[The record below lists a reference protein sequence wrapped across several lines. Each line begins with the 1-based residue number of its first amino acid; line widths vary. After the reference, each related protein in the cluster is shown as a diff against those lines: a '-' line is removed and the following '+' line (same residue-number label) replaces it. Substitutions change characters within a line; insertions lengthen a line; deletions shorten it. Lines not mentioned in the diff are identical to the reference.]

1 MDAGQYSKGQTVP
14 PLMSMVTL
22 GSLQYTDAGQP
33 VPIKVDIQG
42 NIDKGFF
49 EADGDWTCY
58 RRNYFSCVCSYSL
71 SPWLPSSSIQFVQS
85 GGQTYTVLDFY
96 MCISAV
102 VAENDSQKI
111 ELVQH
116 TPKRD
121 KGPTEEPKKIR
132 MQPKTLQHHSMF
144 SHDGGLGGSRMGYG
158 APDPYGNGQAGGE
171 CLTEHTFERIQFK
184 QATANNGKRRAAQQY
199 YHLVIE
205 LWANV
210 GPQAPD
216 SFVKVAYRKSAKMI
230 VRGRSPGHYQGERHK
245 STSSG
250 PGGGSTGMPGYP
262 GGMMNADFGAPGGN
276 MLGGGYGGG
285 DYARNNNPY
294 GGAQRHHHDLGLEP
308 LMQADDP
315 KVLDSHKS
323 AYLYFDGPIS
333 EATQHHHHQ
342 QHQHQHHNHNHN
354 HQHQHQPDGRGTV
367 DMFTHQSS
375 SSNGTGGRGGGA
387 GAGVPPDGILPHM
400 TTTTSTTLDSHR
412 EGVKRD
418 PESGLLPSLFQPGPH
433 SHRCSPF
440 SAKTT
445 SEGYYPSMMLQPGV
459 SLT

>member
-1 MDAGQYSKGQTVP
+1 MDAGQYSKNQVP
-14 PLMSMVTL
+14 PLMSIVTL
-22 GSLQYTDAGQP
+22 GSLQYTDANQP
-33 VPIKVDIQG
+33 VPIKVDVQG

-58 RRNYFSCVCSYSL
+58 RRNYFSCICSYSL

-132 MQPKTLQHHSMF
+132 MQPKMLQHHSMF
-144 SHDGGLGGSRMGYG
+144 SHDGGLGGSRMGGYG
-158 APDPYGNGQAGGE
+158 APDPYGNGGQSNGGE

-210 GPQAPD
+210 GNQAPD

-262 GGMMNADFGAPGGN
+262 GGMMNTDFGAAGGN
-276 MLGGGYGGG
+276 MLSGGYSGG
-285 DYARNNNPY
+285 DYARNANNPY
-294 GGAQRHHHDLGLEP
+294 GSAQRHQHDMGLEP
-308 LMQADDP
+308 SMLPTDDS
-315 KVLDSHKS
+315 KVLDSHKG
-323 AYLYFDGPIS
+323 YLYFDGPIS
-333 EATQHHHHQ
+333 ESTQHHHHPHQ
-342 QHQHQHHNHNHN
+342 HHQHQ
-354 HQHQHQPDGRGTV
+354 QHQPDGRGTV
-367 DMFTHQSS
+367 DMFTHHTSS
-375 SSNGTGGRGGGA
+375 STGGNRGDGGG
-387 GAGVPPDGILPHM
+387 GGGVIPGPDGILPHM
-400 TTTTSTTLDSHR
+400 TTTLDSHR

-418 PESGLLPSLFQPGPH
+418 PEAGLLPSLFQPGPH

-445 SEGYYPSMMLQPGV
+445 SESYYPSMMSQPGV